1 MERKRL
7 FLLDE
12 FRGLLVLNMVVFHTI
27 WDLVYMFGNNWQW
40 YIEDRQ
46 PWRLWIGG
54 NFILLSGFCW
64 RMSKN
69 PLKRGMIVY
78 LSGMLV
84 SMVTILFTPSA
95 RIQFGVLTLIGSCML
110 LMTFLDVFL
119 QKVPS
124 VLGIVIGAVLFFLTL
139 GVNSGYIGY
148 KGMPLIELPREWY
161 ANWLT
166 TYIGLPESGF
176 YSTDYYT
183 FLPWLFMF
191 AIGYFLYRLVFSG
204 KKNPPRVLYKSIC
217 PPLGWVGRHALI
229 IYMLHQPIIYGVL
242 SVWYMIF

>member
-1 MERKRL
+1 MMTEIVNEGEVMGFKRL

-12 FRGLLVLNMVVFHTI
+12 FRGLLVVNMVVFHTI

-46 PWRLWIGG
+46 LWRLWIGS

-69 PLKRGMIVY
+69 PLKRGLIVY

-84 SMVTILFTPSA
+84 SMVTILFVPTA

-119 QKVPS
+119 QKVSPI
-124 VLGIVIGAVLFFLTL
+124 LGIVVCAVLFF
-139 GVNSGYIGY
+139 
-148 KGMPLIELPREWY
+148 
-161 ANWLT
+161 
-166 TYIGLPESGF
+166 
-176 YSTDYYT
+176 
-183 FLPWLFMF
+183 
-191 AIGYFLYRLVFSG
+191 
-204 KKNPPRVLYKSIC
+204 
-217 PPLGWVGRHALI
+217 
-229 IYMLHQPIIYGVL
+229 
-242 SVWYMIF
+242 